1 MPPLEEAEEAA
12 RRDREAR
19 SLALEKTYVH
29 DVYRQKARQFTESR
43 HRLWPRVRQFLAE
56 LEPGSLVCDVGQLPW
71 EIDIRQS
78 LTVPPVTMGDWV
90 IHR

>member
-43 HRLWPRVRQFLAE
+43 HRPWPRVRQFLAE
-56 LEPGSLVCDVGQLPW
+56 LEPGSLVCDVGQ
-71 EIDIRQS
+71 S
-78 LTVPPVTMGDWV
+78 LTHLKYKELTAS
-90 IHR
+90 